1 MMIVI
6 NGVFLYVVKILML
19 INILSVVKIDHCAR
33 ENDDHAN
40 MRGEISTIGNAHVRL
55 WVILKLD

>member
-1 MMIVI
+1 MIVI

-33 ENDDHAN
+33 ENDDRAIKYEEGDFNNQECPCLVVGHF
-40 MRGEISTIGNAHVRL
+40 ES
-55 WVILKLD
+55 